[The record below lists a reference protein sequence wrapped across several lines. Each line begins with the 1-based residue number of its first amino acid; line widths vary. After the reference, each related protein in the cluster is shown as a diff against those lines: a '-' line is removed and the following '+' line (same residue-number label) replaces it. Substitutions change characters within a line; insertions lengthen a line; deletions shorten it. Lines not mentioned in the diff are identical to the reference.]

1 MSQKRSRVK
10 MNVDIAK
17 MRKAGKDPREVQ
29 KRLLDF
35 FRKRGFSY
43 EVHIGY
49 LYHRQFFQKC
59 MVAAKTN
66 CQIIGKQIRKKQ
78 IYIKNNKKRMAKESG
93 LRYNKNN

>member
-49 LYHRQFFQKC
+49 LYH
-59 MVAAKTN
+59 
-66 CQIIGKQIRKKQ
+66 G
-78 IYIKNNKKRMAKESG
+78 
-93 LRYNKNN
+93 

>member
-35 FRKRGFSY
+35 FQKRGFSY

-49 LYHRQFFQKC
+49 LYHGQMTQEGWQQILTELKECGLAQFIHMFLC
-59 MVAAKTN
+59 MTCLEKF
-66 CQIIGKQIRKKQ
+66 
-78 IYIKNNKKRMAKESG
+78 
-93 LRYNKNN
+93 LW

>member
-43 EVHIGY
+43 EVHIEY
-49 LYHRQFFQKC
+49 LYHGQMTQEGWQQILAELKECGLAQFIHDAFVYDMPGKIL
-59 MVAAKTN
+59 VVEN
-66 CQIIGKQIRKKQ
+66 GKQEYR
-78 IYIKNNKKRMAKESG
+78 
-93 LRYNKNN
+93 